1 MLTFATRFVLK
12 VVVGKTPMGFD
23 LKTEC
28 RRECKRVFL
37 QNRRVLPLKVQRLY
51 GAVGEGAAP
60 PKHQAFQ
67 LKRAKPWA
75 FSSKGP
81 NLRCM
86 MSPRPPHQSVVHFRL
101 KAQFLTTFARSSLQ
115 GAIGWQG
122 HREKCPQ

>member
-12 VVVGKTPMGFD
+12 VVVGKTPIRFD

-28 RRECKRVFL
+28 ITVSKRLFGTLSAKHTCFTVE
-37 QNRRVLPLKVQRLY
+37 NATPV

-81 NLRCM
+81 NPRCM
-86 MSPRPPHQSVVHFRL
+86 TSPRPPHQSVGR
-101 KAQFLTTFARSSLQ
+101 
-115 GAIGWQG
+115 
-122 HREKCPQ
+122 